1 MPATPSFQDAWQA
14 YTQAVN
20 DLYTVPAAVAEKPER
35 GEAIYAQHLEAQG
48 EAVAA
53 RAADVRQALAVSLQ
67 AASADQVG
75 LAALKLL
82 ATAAYDLSVA
92 GDILAL
98 EEAGPG
104 EGPERSTRGAML
116 ALGDLRSVLEAPLE
130 DGLSGLIEVERPA
143 LPDDPQAARALL
155 EKTIARFLQ
164 DIPDDA
170 AALGQSAVVAMGTIG
185 LGTLQS
191 AALLAG
197 NEVLARVPG
206 GVSLIVRRVAGLVAE
221 AILKLQ
227 TAIGPEQEQQIR
239 TQVLQWF
246 DDIQKKRETVVGLL
260 GRLYETGRIGEEA
273 RKLVAAAPADSEAK
287 AYNQATQTLEGLIAA
302 YDKTRSTLNGI
313 LGILTLVKAPLVA
326 AVPWGPLAVYAAYAA
341 ILSYAIYSGGDYL
354 DWYRTGQNVWL
365 DRVPGL
371 RTTLKQALK

>member
-1 MPATPSFQDAWQA
+1 MHSFQEAWGA
-14 YTQAVN
+14 YQQAVN

-35 GEAIYAQHLEAQG
+35 GEAIYAEHLGVQG
-48 EAVAA
+48 EVVAA
-53 RAADVRQALAVSLQ
+53 RAADVRQALAAGLQ
-67 AASADQVG
+67 AASADQRE

-82 ATAAYDLSVA
+82 ATASYDLSVA

-104 EGPERSTRGAML
+104 EPPERSVRGDML
-116 ALGDLRSVLEAPLE
+116 ALSDLRSILEAPLE
-130 DGLSGLIEVERPA
+130 GGLSGLIEVERPA
-143 LPDDPQAARALL
+143 LPDDPAAARALL
-155 EKTIARFLQ
+155 EKTVARFLR

-170 AALGQSAVVAMGTIG
+170 AALSQSAVVAMGTIG

-197 NEVLARVPG
+197 NEILARVPG

-239 TQVLQWF
+239 EQVLQWL
-246 DDIQKKRETVVGLL
+246 DDLQKKRESVVGLL
-260 GRLYETGRIGEEA
+260 DKLYETGRISEEIK
-273 RKLVAAAPADSEAK
+273 KLVAGAPASTEAK
-287 AYNQATQTLEGLIAA
+287 AYNQATQALEGLLAA
-302 YDKTRSTLNGI
+302 YDKTRATLNGV
-313 LGILTLVKAPLVA
+313 LGVLTLVKTPLLA
-326 AVPWGPLAVYAAYAA
+326 AVPWGPLAVTAAYAA

-354 DWYRTGQNVWL
+354 DWYRTGQGVWL

-371 RTTLKQALK
+371 RATVQQALR